1 MTQKRNISA
10 IIAIALFISPVLQ
23 AQQEPTGGGLF
34 DSYSLPSFQSIL
46 EKTQDTVNWMKETV
60 KEHPR
65 KSFVLGVGALAL
77 FGAAYF
83 LMHQQKQKPKIGVNE
98 ISDISDKIADSII
111 NKYIEKTQHVIK
123 PTYPVIISINK
134 WIVLKNNKKIR
145 VNANA
150 KVQKLNTKLTISL
163 DNKKIINNMEIKV
176 DIGSAARS
184 KDIKDAINLAL
195 QQALLQ

>member
-1 MTQKRNISA
+1 
-10 IIAIALFISPVLQ
+10 L
-23 AQQEPTGGGLF
+23 
-34 DSYSLPSFQSIL
+34 YSSNPNCRYIL
-46 EKTQDTVNWMKETV
+46 YFEAFMN
-60 KEHPR
+60 
-65 KSFVLGVGALAL
+65 
-77 FGAAYF
+77 FG
-83 LMHQQKQKPKIGVNE
+83 IG
-98 ISDISDKIADSII
+98 S
-111 NKYIEKTQHVIK
+111 KYIEKTQHVIK